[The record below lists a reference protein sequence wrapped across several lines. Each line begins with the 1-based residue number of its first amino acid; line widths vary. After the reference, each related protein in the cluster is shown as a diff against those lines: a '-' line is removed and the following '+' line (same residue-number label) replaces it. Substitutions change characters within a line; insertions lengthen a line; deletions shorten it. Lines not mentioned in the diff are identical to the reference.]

1 MHCAQNQ
8 SRTRRNQNHIIFLPC
23 LKKCCVHLQIDLN
36 KKTKTNKSYS
46 TQIITLSRMA
56 FWNKPRANSSTN
68 TDRDDD
74 DEFMPLYVI
83 LLSISIMLLV
93 VVCLLFALNRWMS
106 WEEPQTGHRSERD
119 IGLQEHTF

>member
-1 MHCAQNQ
+1 
-8 SRTRRNQNHIIFLPC
+8 
-23 LKKCCVHLQIDLN
+23 
-36 KKTKTNKSYS
+36 
-46 TQIITLSRMA
+46 MA

-106 WEEPQTGHRSERD
+106 WEEPHTGHRLERD
-119 IGLQEHTF
+119 IDLQEHTF